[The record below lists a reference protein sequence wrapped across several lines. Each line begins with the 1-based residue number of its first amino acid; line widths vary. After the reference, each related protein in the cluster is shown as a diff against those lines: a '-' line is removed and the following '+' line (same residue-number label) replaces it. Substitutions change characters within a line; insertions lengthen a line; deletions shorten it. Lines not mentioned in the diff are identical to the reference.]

1 MPPAGHGTRRGLR
14 TLLEG
19 KGGGHRALGGEAG
32 VPSPALVPA
41 SDLGYSQGGPLPFS
55 HSHPQLPQWEDV
67 STPFWKVQEV
77 NEAKA
82 RNTTQ
87 GDEVLGRE
95 EPGSG
100 LRAKGGTGNGTSA
113 HRA

>member
-32 VPSPALVPA
+32 VPSPAPVPA
-41 SDLGYSQGGPLPFS
+41 SDLGCSQGGPLPFS

-82 RNTTQ
+82 RNTS
-87 GDEVLGRE
+87 D
-95 EPGSG
+95 SG
-100 LRAKGGTGNGTSA
+100 G
-113 HRA
+113 

>member
-1 MPPAGHGTRRGLR
+1 MLPAGGGTRRGLR

-19 KGGGHRALGGEAG
+19 KRGGHRVLGGEAG
-32 VPSPALVPA
+32 VPSPRAPA
-41 SDLGYSQGGPLPFS
+41 SDLDCSQGGPLPFS

-87 GDEVLGRE
+87 GG
-95 EPGSG
+95 
-100 LRAKGGTGNGTSA
+100 
-113 HRA
+113 